1 MKYLLDTN
9 ALIVAI
15 TNPQA
20 LSPRYQQILAD
31 PDNDLVVSP
40 ASIWE
45 MAIKVRL
52 GKLDFQTDVSLEQL
66 AVQLRRQLK
75 VRLLPIK
82 QRHLLHIA
90 ALPKIAGHGDP
101 FDLLIIA
108 QALTE
113 NLPVLTSDGQ
123 FYRYGVAV
131 VG

>member
-1 MKYLLDTN
+1 MRYLLDTN
-9 ALIVAI
+9 AFIALLGDPALLSSRYRALLM
-15 TNPQA
+15 NP
-20 LSPRYQQILAD
+20 AD
-31 PDNDLVVSP
+31 EFVLSP

-52 GKLDFQTDVSLEQL
+52 GKLDLRANVSLEQL
-66 AVQLRRQLK
+66 TGELRRQLR

-82 QRHLLHIA
+82 QSHLLHIA
-90 ALPKIAGHGDP
+90 ALPKIAGHGDL

-113 NLPVLTSDGQ
+113 SLPVLTSDGQ
-123 FYRYGVAV
+123 FYRYGVDV

>member
-9 ALIVAI
+9 ALILVT
-15 TNPQA
+15 TNFYA
-20 LSPRYQQILAD
+20 LKPRHQQLLTD
-31 PDNDLVVSP
+31 PDNTLFVSP

-52 GKLDFQTDVSLEQL
+52 GKLGFQTSVSLEQL

-82 QRHLLHIA
+82 QSHLLHIA
-90 ALPKIAGHGDP
+90 ALPKVAGHGDP

-108 QALTE
+108 QAITE

-123 FYRYGVAV
+123 FYRYGVDV